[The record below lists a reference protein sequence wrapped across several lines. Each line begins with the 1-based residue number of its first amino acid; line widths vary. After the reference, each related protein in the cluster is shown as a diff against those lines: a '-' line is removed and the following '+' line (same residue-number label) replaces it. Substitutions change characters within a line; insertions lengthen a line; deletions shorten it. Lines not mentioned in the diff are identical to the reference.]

1 MGRLDVLTQPH
12 HHFQPMIKLIIS
24 FIPLLLTPILAPAQL
39 DNQILDPDICS
50 VQLTLS
56 GSPLSMPI
64 VNLNT
69 PNNALVLQFDHM
81 GDQLKDYKYT
91 LIHCNSDWQRSDLSD
106 NEYLSGFTDD
116 RITQMQPSFNT
127 LAQYTHYILGLPN
140 QNIRWTRSGN
150 YILQMFDTDDDR
162 LVLQRRFM
170 VVEPLWRID
179 AEFVRASRVD
189 KQDTHHEIDFTVI
202 PKGVRVSMPQ
212 NDVKAYVL
220 QNGRWDN
227 ALGPIKPFITRGD
240 NLVFDYQDQIIF
252 PAGKEFRF
260 FDIRSFDYRG
270 EFVRSIVEMPT
281 YFEVTLQ
288 PDESRYDRP
297 VIFRPDADGRFV
309 IDNNNANQTLL
320 QCDYAA
326 VLFSLKQNQEL
337 DDADVYVFG
346 ELTDWQL
353 KPEFKMKYD
362 EQSRVYWCE
371 AWLKQGHYNYQYMVV
386 NTRTGVPDP
395 DGFEGN
401 WFATGNQY
409 TILVYFRPFGARFDR
424 LLGAVTLNSAR
435 R

>member
-1 MGRLDVLTQPH
+1 
-12 HHFQPMIKLIIS
+12 MIKS
-24 FIPLLLTPILAPAQL
+24 FLLSLSCLLTPALLPAQM
-39 DNQILDPDICS
+39 DNQILDPDICA
-50 VQLTLS
+50 VQLNLA

-91 LIHCNSDWQRSDLSD
+91 LIHCDSDWQRSDLSD
-106 NEYLSGFTDD
+106 NEYMYGFTDD
-116 RITQMQPSFNT
+116 RITQVQPSFNT
-127 LAQYTHYILGLPN
+127 LAQYTHYTLGLPN

-179 AEFVRASRVD
+179 AEFVRASKVD

-212 NDVKAYVL
+212 NDVKAFVL

-227 ALGPIKPFITRGD
+227 ALGPLKPFITRGD

-346 ELTDWQL
+346 ELSDWQL

-386 NTRTGVPDP
+386 DTRTGKPDP

>member
-1 MGRLDVLTQPH
+1 
-12 HHFQPMIKLIIS
+12 MIKLIIS

>member
-1 MGRLDVLTQPH
+1 MGRMVALTQPH
-12 HHFQPMIKLIIS
+12 HHLQHMIKFIIP
-24 FIPLLLTPILAPAQL
+24 FFLFLLTPGLAPAQL

-50 VQLTLS
+50 VQLTLA

-150 YILQMFDTDDDR
+150 YILQVFDTDDDR
-162 LVLQRRFM
+162 LVFQRRFM

-212 NDVKAYVL
+212 NDVKAIIL

-227 ALGPIKPFITRGD
+227 ALGPLKPYITRGD

-270 EFVRSIVEMPT
+270 EFVRSITEMPT
-281 YFEVTLQ
+281 YYEVTLQ

-309 IDNNNANQTLL
+309 IDNTNANQTLL

-362 EQSRVYWCE
+362 EQARVYWCE

-386 NTRTGVPDP
+386 DTRTGIPDP